1 MGIDV
6 AIAMKPQVPY
16 SATAFVLPPS
26 LAGDLSQTFEKFP
39 LEGSPVRSSFPQ
51 SLERNLQKE
60 ALEGRWLRRRR
71 ITSKTWSWLL
81 LLCAFSVALDV
92 FWSPNTPAH
101 AQPADAT
108 VIQDADHAHPL
119 EEPAGDADA
128 HGTKGA
134 GDHHDEHAGGHVDP
148 AAPMLLAIIIVLFCA
163 KVGGDLFERVSMP
176 AVLGELV
183 VGVLIGNMALM
194 TGWHGLDFL
203 QAPEDE
209 KLQSTITILEQHE
222 ESQLTDEQQYFISH
236 PEDQSFYHAGA
247 VLKMLA
253 AIGVVLLLFEV
264 GLESSVKEMMSVGVS
279 SMLVAILGVI
289 APMLLGFGVG
299 QVLIPEAGWQVHSFI
314 GATLCATSVGIT
326 ARVLKDLGRSQQRE
340 SQIILGA
347 AVIDDVLGL
356 IVLAIVSGVIQQGAD
371 FNPTSL
377 VMIVVKAFGFL
388 LGAIVLGNYI
398 FTRPLYKAASYL
410 RGHGLLVV
418 TSLVICFGFSW
429 LANVMGLATI
439 VGAFAAGL
447 ILEHAHYKELGHK
460 ENIELEEAL
469 QPLSAVLVPIFF
481 VQMGIMV
488 DLSSFK
494 DPSVWGLAA
503 AITVM
508 AILGKQVC
516 ALGVTEKGLNRLA
529 VGLGMIPRGEVGL
542 IFAAEGAKLKVE
554 GEPVVSAGIYSA
566 VVVMVMLTTMI
577 TPPVLKWSLTRG
589 DSPPSEPPM

>member
-1 MGIDV
+1 M
-6 AIAMKPQVPY
+6 
-16 SATAFVLPPS
+16 
-26 LAGDLSQTFEKFP
+26 
-39 LEGSPVRSSFPQ
+39 RSSSPQ
-51 SLERNLQKE
+51 SLERYLQE
-60 ALEGRWLRRRR
+60 EGSDSRWRRRHR
-71 ITSKTWSWLL
+71 ISSRTWSWMLL
-81 LLCAFSVALDV
+81 ACAFSIGFDF
-92 FWSPNTPAH
+92 FWSPSAAVQ
-101 AQPADAT
+101 AQPVEQTTPSDA
-108 VIQDADHAHPL
+108 IP
-119 EEPAGDADA
+119 EEPLHEPESDADA
-128 HGTKGA
+128 HAAEGA
-134 GDHHDEHAGGHVDP
+134 GEHHDEHGGGHLDP
-148 AAPMLLAIIIVLFCA
+148 ASPVLLAIVIVLMFA
-163 KVGGDLFERVSMP
+163 KIGGDLFERVSMP

-209 KLQSTITILEQHE
+209 QLKTTITILEQHDE
-222 ESQLTDEQQYFISH
+222 AQLSDEQREFLSH
-236 PEDQSFYHAGA
+236 PEEQSFYHAGA

-279 SMLVAILGVI
+279 SMLVAVLGVI
-289 APMLLGFGVG
+289 APMILGYAAGLI
-299 QVLIPEAGWQVHSFI
+299 LIPDHGWQVHAFI

-356 IVLAIVSGVIQQGAD
+356 IVLAIVSGIIQQGAN
-371 FNPTSL
+371 FNPVSL
-377 VMIVVKAFGFL
+377 ILIVVKAFGFL

-429 LANVMGLATI
+429 LANIMGLATI

-447 ILEHAHYKELGHK
+447 ILEHAHYKELGQK

-503 AITVM
+503 AITAM
-508 AILGKQVC
+508 AIIGKQVC

-542 IFAAEGAKLKVE
+542 IFASEGAKLKVA
-554 GEPVVSAGIYSA
+554 GEPVVSSGTYSA

-589 DSPPSEPPM
+589 DKKKPAKSS